1 MPVRLYSE
9 CLLRHS
15 RLLRLRNF
23 TLKNKT
29 AIVTGAGQG
38 MGEAFAKVLALN
50 AAQVAVCDL
59 NINSAKMVAAEIEA
73 MGFDAVAIRM
83 DVADPKSVLRAVQ
96 MVGRRFSS
104 PDILVNNAGLL
115 QPTKFE
121 KITYLEWRRI
131 MKVNVDGV
139 YNCSKAVIPLMMKRK
154 YGKIIN
160 ISSTAG
166 KASSTFGGV
175 HYTASKAAVLGITRH
190 LARELAQYGIN
201 VNAVC
206 PGSIDTP
213 MVRGLANHQTL
224 ANGIMHIPLG
234 RLGTPEEVANL
245 VLFLAS
251 DASSYITGASID
263 INGAE
268 LTI

>member
-1 MPVRLYSE
+1 M
-9 CLLRHS
+9 RHS
-15 RLLRLRNF
+15 RFLQLRNF

-29 AIVTGAGQG
+29 ALVTGAGQG
-38 MGEAFAKVLALN
+38 MGEAFAKILAIN

-59 NINSAKMVAAEIEA
+59 NFNSAKKVVAEIKTKGFEA
-73 MGFDAVAIRM
+73 VSIRM
-83 DVADPKSVLRAVQ
+83 DVTNPKSVLKAVR
-96 MVGRRFSS
+96 MVRQRFSS

-121 KITYLEWRRI
+121 KITDLEWHRI

-139 YNCSKAVIPLMMKRK
+139 YNCSKAVLPFMIKRK

-160 ISSTAG
+160 LSSTAG

-190 LARELAQYGIN
+190 MAKELAQYGIT

-213 MVRGLANHQTL
+213 MLRRLSDPQTL
-224 ANGIMHIPLG
+224 SRGITKIPLG

>member
-1 MPVRLYSE
+1 M
-9 CLLRHS
+9 RHS
-15 RLLRLRNF
+15 RLLQLRNF
-23 TLKNKT
+23 TLKNKS

-38 MGEAFAKVLALN
+38 MGEAFAKILALN
-50 AAQVAVCDL
+50 GARVAVCDL
-59 NINSAKMVAAEIEA
+59 NINSAKNVAAEIEA
-73 MGFDAVAIRM
+73 MGFDAAAIRM
-83 DVADPKSVLRAVQ
+83 DVVDPKSILSAVR
-96 MVGRRFSS
+96 MVCRRFSS

-115 QPTKFE
+115 QPTRFTR
-121 KITYLEWRRI
+121 ITDLEWHRI

-139 YNCSKAVIPLMMKRK
+139 YNCCKAVVPLMIKRR

-160 ISSTAG
+160 LSSTAG

-190 LARELAQYGIN
+190 LARELAEYGIN
-201 VNAVC
+201 VNAIC

-213 MVRGLANHQTL
+213 MVRGLANPQIL
-224 ANGIMHIPLG
+224 AKGIRKIPLG